1 MLISLLA
8 LRRTAIYFPTAVR
21 NCLYRTTSAN
31 KFSHENSNNKSNK
44 LSLFNVNKFDPKLK
58 EYLIKTKN
66 TFDSAMSETV
76 VDKPL
81 IDGIE
86 IHKMQKIA
94 LLAGQ
99 LLQAENELLE
109 LETMSKGK

>member
-1 MLISLLA
+1 
-8 LRRTAIYFPTAVR
+8 
-21 NCLYRTTSAN
+21 
-31 KFSHENSNNKSNK
+31 
-44 LSLFNVNKFDPKLK
+44 
-58 EYLIKTKN
+58 
-66 TFDSAMSETV
+66 MSETV